1 MTVHSI
7 DAFLRNAWPSIA
19 NHLWQSTLFAAAVAV
34 LVLLLRKNHAST
46 RYALWLCASL
56 KFLLPFSLLIS
67 VGTRFGFHEAPTS
80 SQSAD
85 LLIVMQDLGQPFAPT
100 HFSQHTPAI
109 SALSPVQLLPVC
121 AFLFWLTG
129 FLAVV
134 LAWAWRLYRLS
145 TALHRAA
152 SATDGREHDT
162 LRSLEPTIGILKPTR
177 LVLSH
182 TSVEPGILG
191 IFRATLVLPAGISD
205 RLTESQ
211 IKSVLLHELCHVR
224 RRDNL
229 TAALHMMVE
238 SLFWF
243 HPLVWW
249 LGARLVDE
257 RERACDEEV
266 LRLSS
271 DPQTYAEGILKICE
285 FYLESPVVCASG
297 VTGSNLKKRIEAIM
311 QNRTPVNLNLVR
323 KLLLAS
329 SAFLAAAIPIGFGL
343 FHATQ
348 IHASNNKSQSQS
360 QFADTSTFAFS
371 ETSIKW
377 SSPGKANPTLG
388 HGPQPGFSDKNV
400 TLRTLIHAAYGVQDA
415 QIVGG
420 PEWISTNKYDIEAKV
435 NESSAEEMEKLS
447 PDQLR
452 LENKRMLQ
460 AFLAS
465 HFQLA
470 VHREMREMPAYA
482 LVVAEGGAKL
492 APASQTDTPAPSGFP
507 RVKGFGIGIGNGKLT
522 ARSSGIGFFTDILA
536 SLPGVNRIVV
546 DKTGLNGKYDFT
558 LAWTSDPSVTPP
570 STTLFS
576 ALEQQLGLKLQPQTS
591 PVEVLVID
599 KAELAAEQPAGV
611 AQVSNPVA
619 NEANSQLP
627 NSGAPESP
635 FASISIQLDR
645 EAPGMLNFGWFRPDT
660 FTTKGSTLNELIR
673 EAYGVQREQIIGSP
687 QWASSDRYNIKATF
701 TESELAALKN
711 LDSQSGDRECLRT
724 LQRLLAER
732 FNLAMHTE
740 NRLVPAY
747 VLQATA
753 SGSKLHAATP
763 GDTYPTGLKD
773 MNGKGHAN
781 VIHFGPGEYI
791 GQGVPISD
799 LVTLLA
805 MQHMDRVIADKT
817 GLPGNYDFKV
827 QWTAGPRGGAPD
839 PALVKALEEQL
850 GLTLEA
856 RDAMIPVL
864 VVDRAGQPSEE

>member
-67 VGTRFGFHEAPTS
+67 AGTRFGFHEAPTS

-100 HFSQHTPAI
+100 HFTQHTQAI
-109 SALSPVQLLPVC
+109 SSLSAAELLP
-121 AFLFWLTG
+121 LFVALLWLTG
-129 FLAVV
+129 FLTMVFYW
-134 LAWAWRLYRLS
+134 LLRLHRLS
-145 TALHRAA
+145 TALHSTA
-152 SATDGREHDT
+152 SATGGREHDA
-162 LRSLEPTIGILKPTR
+162 LRSIEPAIGISKPTR

-229 TAALHMMVE
+229 TAALHMLVE
-238 SLFWF
+238 ALFWF

-249 LGARLVDE
+249 VGARLIDE

-266 LRLSS
+266 LCVGS

-311 QNRTPVNLNLVR
+311 QNRVPLDLSVPR
-323 KLLLAS
+323 KLLLCC
-329 SAFLAAAIPIGFGL
+329 SAFLGIAAPVVFGL
-343 FHATQ
+343 LHAAQIRTIDSAADPQTQ
-348 IHASNNKSQSQS
+348 SAVGSQ
-360 QFADTSTFAFS
+360 FAFS
-371 ETSIKW
+371 ETLIKP
-377 SSPGKANPTLG
+377 SNHGIDLPTLG
-388 HGPQPGFSDKNV
+388 HGPQPGFTDMNV
-400 TLRTLIHAAYGVQDA
+400 TLRTLIRVAYGVQYA
-415 QIVGG
+415 QIIGG
-420 PEWISTNKYDIEAKV
+420 PDWVGKQKYDIEAKV
-435 NESSAEEMEKLS
+435 DESSAEEMEKLS

-460 AFLAS
+460 VFLAS

-470 VHREMREMPAYA
+470 VHRETRELPVYA
-482 LVVAEGGAKL
+482 LMVADGGAKL

-536 SLPGVNRIVV
+536 GLPGVNRIVV

-558 LAWTSDPSVTPP
+558 LAWTSDTSVTPP

-599 KAELAAEQPAGV
+599 HAELAAEQPAGV
-611 AQVSNPVA
+611 AQGSTPVLKKAAFQRSN
-619 NEANSQLP
+619 SDT
-627 NSGAPESP
+627 PESP

-701 TESELAALKN
+701 TESELAIVKS
-711 LDSQSGDRECLRT
+711 LDSQSGDRECLHT

-732 FNLAMHTE
+732 FDLALHAE

-747 VLQATA
+747 VLQTWA

-763 GDTYPTGLKD
+763 GDTYPAGLKD
-773 MNGKGHAN
+773 MNGKGHGN

-805 MQHMDRVIADKT
+805 MQHLDRVIADKT
-817 GLPGNYDFKV
+817 GLAGNYDFKV
-827 QWTAGPRGGAPD
+827 QWTAGSRGGTPD

-864 VVDRAGQPSEE
+864 VVDRASQPSEE